1 MQKNLYFLCPSE
13 NLEAVIEKSFPQENY
28 FLSSLGNSIS
38 FSDDF
43 ILDIN
48 SLIESKGIGKITF
61 ILSNN
66 NRFILDAMK
75 NQEFKYI
82 KELKEYYKTIEK
94 RKVLTIKSYK
104 NKNFTSLITSHIL
117 KTKINELNSN
127 LFDWIRNKISIEGKI
142 YDPNKN
148 IFFDVRINIIP
159 SNNKVKKLKKIHLS
173 IVQSQI
179 EKLDLS
185 ERESII
191 Y

>member
-1 MQKNLYFLCPSE
+1 MQKNLYFLCPSD
-13 NLEAVIEKSFPQENY
+13 NLEAVIEKRYPQENY

-82 KELKEYYKTIEK
+82 KELKEYYKTIEE

-142 YDPNKN
+142 YDPTKDM
-148 IFFDVRINIIP
+148 FFDVRINIIEP
-159 SNNKVKKLKKIHLS
+159 
-173 IVQSQI
+173 
-179 EKLDLS
+179 
-185 ERESII
+185 ESLFLN
-191 Y
+191 

>member
-1 MQKNLYFLCPSE
+1 MQKNLYFLCPSD
-13 NLEAVIEKSFPQENY
+13 NLEAVIEKRYPQENY

-48 SLIESKGIGKITF
+48 SLLESKGIGKITF

-82 KELKEYYKTIEK
+82 KELKEYYKTIEE

-142 YDPNKN
+142 YDPTKDM
-148 IFFDVRINIIP
+148 FFDVRINIIEP
-159 SNNKVKKLKKIHLS
+159 
-173 IVQSQI
+173 
-179 EKLDLS
+179 
-185 ERESII
+185 ESLFLN
-191 Y
+191 

>member
-13 NLEAVIEKSFPQENY
+13 NLEAVIEKSFHQENY

-142 YDPNKN
+142 YDPTKN
-148 IFFDVRINIIP
+148 MFFDVRINIIEP
-159 SNNKVKKLKKIHLS
+159 
-173 IVQSQI
+173 
-179 EKLDLS
+179 
-185 ERESII
+185 ESLFLN
-191 Y
+191 

>member
-142 YDPNKN
+142 YDPTKDM
-148 IFFDVRINIIP
+148 FFDVRINIIEP
-159 SNNKVKKLKKIHLS
+159 
-173 IVQSQI
+173 
-179 EKLDLS
+179 
-185 ERESII
+185 ESLFLN
-191 Y
+191 

>member
-1 MQKNLYFLCPSE
+1 MQKNLYFLCPSD
-13 NLEAVIEKSFPQENY
+13 NLEAVIEKSYPQENY

-43 ILDIN
+43 ILEIN
-48 SLIESKGIGKITF
+48 SLLESKGIGKITF

-142 YDPNKN
+142 YHPTKN
-148 IFFDVRINIIP
+148 IFFDVRINIIEP
-159 SNNKVKKLKKIHLS
+159 
-173 IVQSQI
+173 
-179 EKLDLS
+179 
-185 ERESII
+185 ESLFLN
-191 Y
+191 

>member
-75 NQEFKYI
+75 NQEF
-82 KELKEYYKTIEK
+82 
-94 RKVLTIKSYK
+94 
-104 NKNFTSLITSHIL
+104 NIL
-117 KTKINELNSN
+117 KN
-127 LFDWIRNKISIEGKI
+127 LK
-142 YDPNKN
+142 
-148 IFFDVRINIIP
+148 
-159 SNNKVKKLKKIHLS
+159 
-173 IVQSQI
+173 
-179 EKLDLS
+179 
-185 ERESII
+185 SII
-191 Y
+191 KQ

>member
-13 NLEAVIEKSFPQENY
+13 NLEAVIEKRYPQENY

-142 YDPNKN
+142 YDPTKN
-148 IFFDVRINIIP
+148 MFFDVRINIIEP
-159 SNNKVKKLKKIHLS
+159 
-173 IVQSQI
+173 
-179 EKLDLS
+179 
-185 ERESII
+185 ESLFLN
-191 Y
+191 

>member
-142 YDPNKN
+142 YDPTKN
-148 IFFDVRINIIP
+148 MFFDVIINIIEP
-159 SNNKVKKLKKIHLS
+159 
-173 IVQSQI
+173 
-179 EKLDLS
+179 
-185 ERESII
+185 ESLFLN
-191 Y
+191 

>member
-1 MQKNLYFLCPSE
+1 MQKNLYFLCPSD
-13 NLEAVIEKSFPQENY
+13 NLEAVIEKRYPQENY

-142 YDPNKN
+142 YDPTKDM
-148 IFFDVRINIIP
+148 FFDVRINIIEP
-159 SNNKVKKLKKIHLS
+159 
-173 IVQSQI
+173 
-179 EKLDLS
+179 
-185 ERESII
+185 ESLFLN
-191 Y
+191 

>member
-13 NLEAVIEKSFPQENY
+13 NLEAVIEKRYPQENY

-142 YDPNKN
+142 YDPTKN
-148 IFFDVRINIIP
+148 IFFDVRINIIEP
-159 SNNKVKKLKKIHLS
+159 
-173 IVQSQI
+173 
-179 EKLDLS
+179 
-185 ERESII
+185 ESLFLN
-191 Y
+191 

>member
-13 NLEAVIEKSFPQENY
+13 NLEAVIEKRYPQENY

-148 IFFDVRINIIP
+148 IFFDVRINIIEP
-159 SNNKVKKLKKIHLS
+159 
-173 IVQSQI
+173 
-179 EKLDLS
+179 
-185 ERESII
+185 ESLFLN
-191 Y
+191 

>member
-48 SLIESKGIGKITF
+48 SLIESKGIGKIIF

-104 NKNFTSLITSHIL
+104 NENITSLITSHIL

-142 YDPNKN
+142 YDPTKN
-148 IFFDVRINIIP
+148 IFFDVRINIIEP
-159 SNNKVKKLKKIHLS
+159 
-173 IVQSQI
+173 
-179 EKLDLS
+179 
-185 ERESII
+185 ESLFLN
-191 Y
+191 